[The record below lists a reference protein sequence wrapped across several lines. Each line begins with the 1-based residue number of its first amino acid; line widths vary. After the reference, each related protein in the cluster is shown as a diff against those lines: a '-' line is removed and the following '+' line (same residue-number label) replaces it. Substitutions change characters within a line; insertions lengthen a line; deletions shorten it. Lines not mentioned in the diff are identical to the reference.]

1 MVVNLFYAD
10 PNLLPAQG
18 FGYLIPRS
26 IPFEQNPERA
36 LGVVFDSD
44 ATVGLDSLAGTKV
57 TVMLGGHW
65 WDDFETYPLEE
76 EGIVMARDILKR
88 HLNVDAEPALSR
100 AGLQRDCIPQY
111 TVGHEARM
119 KKAHNELR
127 NSFGGKLA
135 VAGNSYT
142 GVGVNDCV
150 RAARDVVMEVA
161 KGKDVTGLESFT
173 APVAWVEVSR
183 DGVFD

>member
-1 MVVNLFYAD
+1 MVVNLFYAN
-10 PNLLPAQG
+10 PSLLPAQG

-26 IPFEQNPERA
+26 IPLTQNPEMA
-36 LGVVFDSD
+36 LGVIFDSD
-44 ATVGLDSLAGTKV
+44 AAVGLDSMVGTKV
-57 TVMLGGHW
+57 TVILGGHW
-65 WDDFETYPLEE
+65 WDGYEHYPSEE
-76 EGIVMARDILKR
+76 EGIDMARAVIKR
-88 HLNVDAEPALSR
+88 HLKVGDEPVLSK

-119 KKAHNELR
+119 KKAHRELR
-127 NSFGGKLA
+127 NAFGGKLA

-150 RAARDVVMEVA
+150 RAARDVVMDVKA
-161 KGKDVTGLESFT
+161 GKEVTGLESFIT
-173 APVAWVEVSR
+173 PVAWVEVSK